1 MIEDLWIRAQRE
13 LRKLIH
19 RVPLIDR
26 WLLGELIGPLLFALT
41 AFTVVSLSVGV
52 MFDLVRKIVESNLP
66 WTIAVQVL
74 LLKLPSFLVISFPM
88 ATLMASLLAYSRLSA
103 NSELTA
109 LRSVGV
115 TASRMVAPAIALALL
130 MTSLSFL
137 FNDVIVP
144 RTCLLYTSDAA
155 DE

>member
-1 MIEDLWIRAQRE
+1 MNNELWIAAKRQ
-13 LRKLIH
+13 LRRLVH
-19 RVPLIDR
+19 RIPLIDR

-115 TASRMVAPAIALALL
+115 TESRMIAPAIALALL
-130 MTSLSFL
+130 MTSL
-137 FNDVIVP
+137 
-144 RTCLLYTSDAA
+144 
-155 DE
+155 

>member
-1 MIEDLWIRAQRE
+1 MNNEFWIAAKRQ
-13 LRKLIH
+13 LRRLVH
-19 RVPLIDR
+19 RIPLIDR

-52 MFDLVRKIVESNLP
+52 MFDLVRKIVESNLH

-103 NSELTA
+103 NS
-109 LRSVGV
+109 
-115 TASRMVAPAIALALL
+115 
-130 MTSLSFL
+130 
-137 FNDVIVP
+137 
-144 RTCLLYTSDAA
+144 
-155 DE
+155 

>member
-1 MIEDLWIRAQRE
+1 MNNDLWNSAQRQ
-13 LRKLIH
+13 LRRLVH
-19 RVPLIDR
+19 RIPLIDR

-109 LRSVGV
+109 LRSALDEERALVGAV
-115 TASRMVAPAIALALL
+115 HRELQRA
-130 MTSLSFL
+130 
-137 FNDVIVP
+137 
-144 RTCLLYTSDAA
+144 C
-155 DE
+155 